1 MNNGQFMKDIKSSAD
16 LFWRIVVIVAVLAA
30 SPIAAFAQTEQ
41 ATPAPASKEKPS
53 AALPAAKEIIAKYVK
68 AMGGRDAILK
78 YTSTHVKGQYE
89 VPAQGLK
96 GTLEVFGAKPDKLK
110 VKVELPGLG
119 QVLSGHDGRVGWSI
133 DPALGPMIMEGKRL
147 NQLQNEANY
156 YSILHDE
163 KEFKSMETVEVAQ
176 FEGKECYKLKLVRQS
191 GDEATE
197 FYDSKSGLLVGIVA
211 SQETPLG
218 AVTVTSVASDYKKFG
233 NVLMATKNIQRLAGL
248 QQIMTVE
255 SVEYNKVADSEF
267 ELPPQI
273 KALVN
278 K

>member
-1 MNNGQFMKDIKSSAD
+1 MNNEQLMKHTQASAF
-16 LFWRIVVIVAVLAA
+16 LFARIVVIVAILACGAMTAFPQAKEAA
-30 SPIAAFAQTEQ
+30 SAA
-41 ATPAPASKEKPS
+41 KEKTS
-53 AALPAAKEIIAKYVK
+53 AALPAAKEVIARYVK
-68 AMGGRDAILK
+68 AMGGRDTILQ

-89 VPAQGLK
+89 VPGQGLK
-96 GTLEVFGAKPDKLK
+96 GTLEVFAAKPDKLK

-119 QVLSGHDGRVGWSI
+119 QVMSGHDGKVGWSI

-147 NQLQNEANY
+147 SQLQNEANY

-163 KEFKSMETVEVAQ
+163 KEFKSMETVEVTE

-197 FYDSKSGLLVGIVA
+197 FYDTKTGLLAGLVA

-233 NVLMATKNIQRLAGL
+233 NVHMATKNIQRLAGL
-248 QQIMTVE
+248 QQVMTVE
-255 SVEYNKVADSEF
+255 SVEYNKVADAEF